1 MDTITHGIVGALI
14 GKAFFADDV
23 APNAPSWREAPRTA
37 GRVAILSA
45 TLGAVFPDI
54 DVFAGP
60 LAHNSLAMITWH
72 RSITH
77 SLVMLPVWAVL
88 LALLTGAVA
97 RFWRWPTPPLTTLIL
112 IYAVGLAS
120 HIFLDLITNFG
131 TMIWSP
137 LDYTRPAW
145 DWLFIIDLLLTS
157 AALVPQLAAWA
168 YRRPERAPHRAIALW
183 VLLTGAAWAIGPLVR
198 AAGVPYST
206 DAVLIMGLF
215 FALFLVMPLRRGAG
229 LRMGRVK
236 WGRIGI
242 ALVALYLA
250 FAGGMHQM
258 ALTKV
263 KEFAADSHIDATTIA
278 ALPQPPS
285 AARWVGM
292 IATATGLYLVQFDVL
307 GNEPVKIQFFP
318 DPASNRYIA
327 DARTLPDV
335 QKFLWFARFPVF
347 RYLEL
352 GNERVV
358 EISDLRFFGPG
369 RPIVQRSGLPPAFG
383 FTFQVVFDA
392 DGHVVSDGMLR
403 PR

>member
-14 GKAFFADDV
+14 GKAFFAGDA
-23 APNAPSWREAPRTA
+23 APNAPSWREASRDF
-37 GRVAILSA
+37 GRVAIVSA
-45 TLGAVFPDI
+45 TLGAIFPDI

-88 LALLTGAVA
+88 LALFTAAVA
-97 RFWRWPTPPLTTLIL
+97 RRWRWPAPPLTTLIL
-112 IYAVGLAS
+112 IYAVALAS

-168 YRRPERAPHRAIALW
+168 YSRPQRAPHRAIALW
-183 VLLTGAAWAIGPLVR
+183 VLLTVAAAAIGPLVR
-198 AAGVPYST
+198 AVGVPYSIDT
-206 DAVLIMGLF
+206 VFIMGLF
-215 FALFLVMPLRRGAG
+215 FALFLVLPLRRGAG
-229 LRMGRVK
+229 LRMGRAK
-236 WGRIGI
+236 WCRVGV

-250 FAGGMHQM
+250 FAGGMHQT
-258 ALTKV
+258 ALSRV
-263 KEFAADSHIDATTIA
+263 RQFAADSHIDATNIA

-285 AARWVGM
+285 PARWVGM
-292 IATATGLYLVQFDVL
+292 IATAKGLYVVQFDIL
-307 GNEPVKIQFFP
+307 GNEPVKIQFFADAAP
-318 DPASNRYIA
+318 NRYIA
-327 DARTLPDV
+327 GARALPDV

-352 GNERVV
+352 DDQRLVQIG
-358 EISDLRFFGPG
+358 DLRFYGPG
-369 RPIVQRSGLPPAFG
+369 RPIVSRPGAPPVFG

-403 PR
+403 P

>member
-45 TLGAVFPDI
+45 TLGAMFPDI

-88 LALLTGAVA
+88 LALLTGASA
-97 RFWRWPTPPLTTLIL
+97 RFWRWPAPPLTTLIL
-112 IYAVGLAS
+112 IYAVALAS

-168 YRRPERAPHRAIALW
+168 YRRPERALYRAVALW
-183 VLLTGAAWAIGPLVR
+183 VLLTGTAWAIGPLVR

-236 WGRIGI
+236 WCRIGI

-292 IATATGLYLVQFDVL
+292 LATATGLYLVQFDVL

-369 RPIVQRSGLPPAFG
+369 RPIVQRNGLPPAFG

-392 DGHVVSDGMLR
+392 DGHVVSDGMLQ